1 MTILDALKG
10 LYAKLG
16 GKKSPDN
23 IQTIG
28 EALEDITTVAVNGSD
43 ALPAVTAEDN
53 GDVLTVVEGAW
64 ANAAPSGGGG
74 GVFIA
79 HAAPDE
85 TDPTKIVISESFA
98 DAASAIQN
106 DTPVIL
112 VLDWLGSTRWLYPN
126 EVSLTDDPE
135 SLSSILFLTNPTVSN
150 AGVSVHQVM
159 WLADDS
165 VESTQHKYPNND

>member
-28 EALEDITTVAVNGSD
+28 EALEDITGVAVNGSD

-64 ANAAPSGGGG
+64 AKAAPSGGGG
-74 GVFIA
+74 GLTPHI
-79 HAAPDE
+79 H
-85 TDPTKIVISESFA
+85 ISYANNAYTAESDVPFA
-98 DAASAIQN
+98 DLIADWDSENWKFSTYDLVYVTDEYGIAVKCEVVNDAIVATCLYP
-106 DTPVIL
+106 DTSGGTGL
-112 VLDWLGSTRWLYPN
+112 QMRANRYTWNGSTVTLD
-126 EVSLTDDPE
+126 EFE
-135 SLSSILFLTNPTVSN
+135 
-150 AGVSVHQVM
+150 
-159 WLADDS
+159 
-165 VESTQHKYPNND
+165 

>member
-16 GKKSPDN
+16 GEKSPDN

-28 EALEDITTVAVNGSD
+28 EALEDITGVAVNGSD
-43 ALPAVTAEDN
+43 ALPAVTAEDD

-64 ANAAPSGGGG
+64 ANAAPSGGG
-74 GVFIA
+74 VFMA

-85 TDPTKIVISESFA
+85 TDPTKIVINEAFV

-112 VLDWLGSTRWLYPN
+112 MAETGLGSALCLYPN
-126 EVSLTDDPE
+126 EVSLTDDPD
-135 SLSSILFLTNPTVSN
+135 SASSILFLTNPIVSN
-150 AGVSVHQVM
+150 AGVTVFQVV
-159 WLADDS
+159 WLSDDS
-165 VESTQHKYPNND
+165 VELTQHKYPNNN